1 MSATPGAGRAQSRP
15 HGGGAI
21 EAQTGYA
28 RYRHGEAVGLGLLA
42 ALRLSGADAL
52 RDEVEGLLASH
63 GLPISLDPEVETD
76 GVMEAIGR
84 DKKRTSEGLGFV
96 LLERPGE
103 PRWGERV
110 EPDRVR
116 AAVME
121 LSR

>member
-1 MSATPGAGRAQSRP
+1 MLNLGHTVGY
-15 HGGGAI
+15 AI

-28 RYRHGEAVGLGLLA
+28 RYRHGGCGLGLLA
-42 ALRLSGADAL
+42 AWLSGADAL
-52 RDEVEGLLASH
+52 RDEVEGLASH

>member
-1 MSATPGAGRAQSRP
+1 
-15 HGGGAI
+15 
-21 EAQTGYA
+21 
-28 RYRHGEAVGLGLLA
+28 
-42 ALRLSGADAL
+42 
-52 RDEVEGLLASH
+52 
-63 GLPISLDPEVETD
+63 
-76 GVMEAIGR
+76 MEAIGR